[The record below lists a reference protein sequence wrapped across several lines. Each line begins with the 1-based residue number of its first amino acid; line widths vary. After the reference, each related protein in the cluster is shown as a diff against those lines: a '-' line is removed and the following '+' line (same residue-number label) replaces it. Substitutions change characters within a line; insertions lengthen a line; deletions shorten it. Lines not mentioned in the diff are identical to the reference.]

1 MNANHY
7 KAAYWVGQGTF
18 DSLASFSEFEFR
30 VNDIFEEKD
39 RGDVFEIFIE
49 GYLATQAITQHTEHW
64 VVGGIPVEMRERFNL
79 PNDGTGIGGIY
90 EERSGNQVAYQVKY
104 RKNHNLTFA
113 EVAPFL
119 SITEKFTDRVI
130 FTNASKLSD
139 KAVVRTRWYSGE
151 VFNALTPVQFDQV
164 EVWLKEKPA
173 PVARAIPD
181 LSYQTQ
187 ALDDIAA
194 MLKNNACATRPVNYP
209 VSRF

>member
-1 MNANHY
+1 MNALHY
-7 KAAYWVGQGTF
+7 KAAYWVGQGVF
-18 DSLASFSEFEFR
+18 DSLASFSEFESR

-49 GYLATQAITQHTEHW
+49 GYLATQTITQHVKHW
-64 VVGGIPVEMRERFNL
+64 VVGGIPVDMRERFNL
-79 PNDGTGIGGIY
+79 PKDGTGIDGIY
-90 EERSGNQVAYQVKY
+90 EERGGSQVAYQVKY

-119 SITEKFTDRVI
+119 GITEKFTDRVI
-130 FTNASKLSD
+130 FTNASSLSE

-151 VFNALTPVQFDQV
+151 VFNALTPVQFDQI
-164 EVWLKEKPA
+164 EAWLKEKPA

-181 LSYQTQ
+181 PSYQTQ

-194 MLKNNACATRPVNYP
+194 TLKDNA
-209 VSRF
+209 SSIL